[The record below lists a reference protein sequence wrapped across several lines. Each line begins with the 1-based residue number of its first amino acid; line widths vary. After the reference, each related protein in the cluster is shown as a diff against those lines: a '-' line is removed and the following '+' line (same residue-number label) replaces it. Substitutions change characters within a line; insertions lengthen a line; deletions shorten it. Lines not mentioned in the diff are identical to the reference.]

1 MLGALSDLLVG
12 RYRRMAATRARIGVI
27 YAVAGVFIFITL
39 VALLAAGSIVLASQV
54 GPLVASLLVA
64 LFSCLIALIL
74 LLVAVSQRK
83 RAEKRE
89 AEDAAA
95 QRQAM
100 LLLVAGL
107 PVLRNRTTLIMAVV
121 VGLLAGLVTA
131 PGKDDPE
138 A

>member
-1 MLGALSDLLVG
+1 
-12 RYRRMAATRARIGVI
+12 MAATRARIGVI

>member
-1 MLGALSDLLVG
+1 MLGAVTDLLVG
-12 RYRRMAATRARIGVI
+12 RYRRMAAARARIGAI

-39 VALLAAGSIVLASQV
+39 VALLVAGSIVLAARV
-54 GPLVASLLVA
+54 GPFVASLLVA
-64 LFSCLIALIL
+64 LLSCMVALIL
-74 LLVAVSQRK
+74 LLVAVAQRK
-83 RAEKRE
+83 KAEKRE

-100 LLLVAGL
+100 LLLAAGL
-107 PVLRNRTTLIMAVV
+107 PVLRNRSTLIMAVV

-131 PGKDDPE
+131 SGKDDPE